1 MTVSIFTAKPKLPK
15 NPLCD
20 MVIITGSRYL
30 VAGNTLLIRDVSPSD
45 AGAYSCL
52 ARHAVT
58 GATRRARPALLAVTG
73 ECAPHCEPAP
83 PAPSLTCLCVQRAAP
98 APRRGCWRRAASSAC
113 RPATRCVCLASRLT
127 ILHHNTRNFL
137 LLPDIILSRSLKHCY
152 IIPFNLFTLIRML
165 SLSYTVVYV

>member
-73 ECAPHCEPAP
+73 ECALHCEPRA
-83 PAPSLTCLCVQRAAP
+83 AGSLTDVTVCAA
-98 APRRGCWRRAASSAC
+98 GGASSAP
-113 RPATRCVCLASRLT
+113 RLLATGGELSVQAGHPVCLPCVASD
-127 ILHHNTRNFL
+127 H
-137 LLPDIILSRSLKHCY
+137 P
-152 IIPFNLFTLIRML
+152 PPQ
-165 SLSYTVVYV
+165 YT